1 VGNAQAEAG
10 MRSSSFVAA
19 VVVACAAIPQT
30 ANAVAS
36 AELYRKQ
43 AYVYGRFEARIRFG
57 AGDGVIS
64 SFFLWKEGSEVANT
78 FWNELDF
85 EKLGADCHMQTNAI
99 YGNPQTEHSQT
110 NKMPGDICSEYHDY
124 RFEWTP
130 TYIAWVVDGQEIRR
144 ETGATATA
152 FSQNATSGMTFH
164 FNVWP
169 GNANFGGNF
178 SPSILPVRE
187 HISWVSYSSYNNGAF
202 KLEWRED
209 FTGNSLPSGWATG
222 DWASPYSLSVHN
234 PSNVT
239 FANGVA
245 TLSLTADNAL
255 GFSGNPPAD
264 NAGSGG
270 ASLGGTGSGGAA
282 AGGTDNRGGS
292 APSKGGAASGG
303 AGDRGGNASS
313 VGGSSTGGAG
323 NRGGTTAIGTTS
335 AARSG
340 GASNSTSR
348 EPSSSGGAASRGG
361 AGGASG
367 SLTGGN
373 PSSGGSSEGVA
384 KSSTS
389 STHRASGGSALRDSG
404 GTTSTSARTTSKQA
418 GIGGSS
424 SLKTQAPS
432 LPEDKTASDKLP
444 DDSGCAC
451 RISPPSANLASR
463 ATGRHRTPDG
473 VFGLLGLMT
482 LLGAALGR
490 RVPRS
495 RRNGVRC

>member
-1 VGNAQAEAG
+1 
-10 MRSSSFVAA
+10 MRGVSFIAA
-19 VVVACAAIPQT
+19 VAIAGAVIPQT

-99 YGNPQTEHSQT
+99 YGNPQAEHSQT

-130 TYIAWVVDGQEIRR
+130 TYIAWVVDGQEVRR
-144 ETGATATA
+144 ETGAIASA

-178 SPSILPVRE
+178 NPSILPVRE
-187 HISWVSYSSYNNGAF
+187 HISWVSYSSYNNGSF
-202 KLEWRED
+202 KVEWRED

-222 DWASPYSLSVHN
+222 DWASPYSLSTHN

-255 GFSGNPPAD
+255 GFQGTPPAD
-264 NAGSGG
+264 NAST
-270 ASLGGTGSGGAA
+270 GGTGTGGAGTGGAA
-282 AGGTDNRGGS
+282 TGGTDKRGGS
-292 APSKGGAASGG
+292 AASTGGAPN
-303 AGDRGGNASS
+303 GGNGSS
-313 VGGSSTGGAG
+313 AGGVSTGGAG
-323 NRGGTTAIGTTS
+323 NRGGNTSTS
-335 AARSG
+335 AASAARTG
-340 GASNSTSR
+340 GASNSSSR
-348 EPSSSGGAASRGG
+348 QASKTGGAANRGG
-361 AGGASG
+361 AGGT
-367 SLTGGN
+367 LTKENTDTGL
-373 PSSGGSSEGVA
+373 GGSSEKATGSTR
-384 KSSTS
+384 SSTD
-389 STHRASGGSALRDSG
+389 RASGGSEVRETG
-404 GTTSTSARTTSKQA
+404 GTSSKSAKTATSTKQT

-424 SLKTQAPS
+424 SPKTQAPTQ
-432 LPEDKTASDKLP
+432 PEGQAANGTP
-444 DDSGCAC
+444 DESGCSC
-451 RISPPSANLASR
+451 RISRPVANASSH
-463 ATGRHRTPDG
+463 AGLDAL
-473 VFGLLGLMT
+473 GLLVLF
-482 LLGAALGR
+482 GAALCRGLR
-490 RVPRS
+490 CS
-495 RRNGVRC
+495 RRKVVRP